1 MLHTRVMS
9 SDDFNTDHK
18 LVRPKSDS
26 VIKPAVKKR
35 GAQVKKPE
43 TNTLWRTKLSL
54 KRRPQPYMRRRNR
67 SLAPVAE
74 AKNHSPGDYS
84 EIRRPLHEKAHDHVT
99 KTAYRDVCSN
109 FQLRLREIQRKW
121 WLDLVDKK
129 QFCTGIGNSKAFSKP
144 LRAVYSPMHQI

>member
-18 LVRPKSDS
+18 LVRRKSDS
-26 VIKPAVKKR
+26 IINSV
-35 GAQVKKPE
+35 
-43 TNTLWRTKLSL
+43 LWRKKMNL

-84 EIRRPLHEKAHDHVT
+84 ESRRPLHEKAHDHVT

-129 QFCTGIGNSKAFSKP
+129 QFCTGIGNSKAFSKA